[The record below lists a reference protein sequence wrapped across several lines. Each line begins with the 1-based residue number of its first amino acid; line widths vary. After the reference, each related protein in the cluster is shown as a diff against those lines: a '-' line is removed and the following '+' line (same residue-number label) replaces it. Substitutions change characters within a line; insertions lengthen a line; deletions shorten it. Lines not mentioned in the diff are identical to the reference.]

1 MTFCS
6 SRASAYCSSQWG
18 TADADTNHCIENHV
32 FGHSWSVAVW
42 ESWRYL
48 WTLFQMI
55 DQMWSLHRCIDSYV
69 YSHCCSLRVMRIPF
83 NTMVF
88 QMINQ
93 MWSLNYCID
102 SCVHSHCC
110 NLRVMK
116 IPFDTMVFQMID
128 QMWPYIG
135 EYVRKLLQE
144 TIEPQIR
151 ASLPPSMGS
160 FKFSKIE
167 LGDIVCT
174 DYCTWSLPVT
184 VLGSSFP
191 PSVGWFKFSKIE
203 LVDIV
208 CTVHLW
214 LMSGPVRL

>member
-1 MTFCS
+1 
-6 SRASAYCSSQWG
+6 
-18 TADADTNHCIENHV
+18 
-32 FGHSWSVAVW
+32 
-42 ESWRYL
+42 
-48 WTLFQMI
+48 
-55 DQMWSLHRCIDSYV
+55 
-69 YSHCCSLRVMRIPF
+69 
-83 NTMVF
+83 
-88 QMINQ
+88 
-93 MWSLNYCID
+93 
-102 SCVHSHCC
+102 
-110 NLRVMK
+110 MK
-116 IPFDTMVFQMID
+116 IPFDTMMFQMID

-167 LGDIVCT
+167 LGDIVCV
-174 DYCTWSLPVT
+174 DYCTWSLPVS

-208 CTVHLW
+208 CIVHL
-214 LMSGPVRL
+214 